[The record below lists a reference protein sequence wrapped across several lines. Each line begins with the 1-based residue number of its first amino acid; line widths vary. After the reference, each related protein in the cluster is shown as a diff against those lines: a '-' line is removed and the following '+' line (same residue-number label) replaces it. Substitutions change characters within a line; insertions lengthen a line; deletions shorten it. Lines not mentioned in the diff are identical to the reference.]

1 MELKYLGLNT
11 LEYDAKK
18 CTGCGMC
25 VIVCPHRIFQMKG
38 KKAVTVSKEK
48 CIECGACVKNCAFDA
63 IRVDAGPGC
72 AAAVL
77 ASTWGRNKKAV
88 CCDDNGKGNCC

>member
-11 LEYDAKK
+11 LEYDIKK

-38 KKAVTVSKEK
+38 KKAEVTAKDK
-48 CIECGACVKNCAFDA
+48 CIECGACAKNCAFEA
-63 IRVDAGPGC
+63 IKVDAGPGC

-77 ASTWGRNKKAV
+77 ASAFSKDKKSA
-88 CCDDNGKGNCC
+88 CC

>member
-1 MELKYLGLNT
+1 MELKYLGMNT
-11 LEYDAKK
+11 LKYDVKK

-38 KKAVTVSKEK
+38 KKAEITAKEK
-48 CIECGACVKNCAFDA
+48 CIECGACSRNCAFDA
-63 IRVDAGPGC
+63 IKVDAGPGC

-77 ASTWGRNKKAV
+77 ASKFGGKKEV
-88 CCDDNGKGNCC
+88 CC

>member
-11 LEYDAKK
+11 LEYNEKK

-25 VIVCPHRIFQMKG
+25 VIVCPHRIFKLKA
-38 KKAVTVSKEK
+38 KKAEVVNAEK
-48 CIECGACVKNCAFDA
+48 CIECGACAINCAFGA
-63 IRVDAGPGC
+63 ITVESGPGC

-77 ASTWGRNKKAV
+77 SSAFKGKNSKA
-88 CCDDNGKGNCC
+88 CCDC

>member
-11 LEYDAKK
+11 LKYDVKK

-38 KKAVTVSKEK
+38 RKAEAVTADK
-48 CIECGACVKNCAFDA
+48 CIECGACAKNCAFGA
-63 IRVDAGPGC
+63 ISVDAGPGC

-77 ASTWGRNKKAV
+77 ASAFRKDKKA
-88 CCDDNGKGNCC
+88 CC

>member
-11 LEYDAKK
+11 LEYDVKK

-25 VIVCPHRIFQMKG
+25 VVVCPHRIFQMRG
-38 KKAVTVSKEK
+38 KKAELTAKDK
-48 CIECGACVKNCAFDA
+48 CIECGACSKNCAFGA
-63 IRVDAGPGC
+63 IKVEAGPGC

-77 ASTWGRNKKAV
+77 AAGWSKGKKV
-88 CCDDNGKGNCC
+88 CC

>member
-11 LEYDAKK
+11 LEYDVKK
-18 CTGCGMC
+18 CTGCQMC

-38 KKAVTVSKEK
+38 KKAEVTAKDK
-48 CIECGACVKNCAFDA
+48 CIECGACMRNCAFDA
-63 IRVDAGPGC
+63 ISVDSGPGC

-77 ASTWGRNKKAV
+77 ASKFSKKKEV
-88 CCDDNGKGNCC
+88 CC